1 LLNLNRFCQTSG
13 HFTLQVALASA
24 IRSLIEKQAYAVSVA
39 SLWELI
45 NKKEKRD
52 SPLKDPAMWWERYVI
67 KPGTP
72 VLPIRS
78 QHVLYLDRLPWH
90 HWDPYDRILIAQS
103 VIEQMSLVTADG
115 EIRKYGINMREA
127 MA

>member
-1 LLNLNRFCQTSG
+1 MAICLYYAGILHNAQILEEVSYRTGEPSS
-13 HFTLQVALASA
+13 SA
-24 IRSLIEKQAYAVSVA
+24 NFSRGPLDRCIETPSADG
-39 SLWELI
+39 
-45 NKKEKRD
+45 N
-52 SPLKDPAMWWERYVI
+52 YVI

-78 QHVLYLDRLPWH
+78 KHVLYFDRLPWH

-115 EIRKYGINMREA
+115 EIRKYGINMRDA